1 MSRYRTMTRKKLA
14 AYAALLGQGSIAA
27 HALAHYDTACADGC
41 RPVAFLRPC
50 GFAVLV
56 AGHVT
61 TF

>member
-1 MSRYRTMTRKKLA
+1 MARYSTITRKRLA
-14 AYAALLGQGSIAA
+14 AYAAALGPNSIAA
-27 HALAHYDTACADGC
+27 HALAHYDMACADGV

-50 GFAVLV
+50 GFAVMV

>member
-1 MSRYRTMTRKKLA
+1 MSRYRTMTRKRLA
-14 AYAALLGQGSIAA
+14 SYAAALGPSSIAS
-27 HALAHYDTACADGC
+27 HALSYYDMACADGL